1 MGTKKAHQKTSSGK
15 KKSSASPPKVISKKA
30 HQNAA
35 KASAKK
41 PAQKT
46 AGNVGKGKVI
56 CGGSVDSDEDSLGFD
71 DEGMMKLMAET
82 QKKNERKKTTD
93 HNSLTWVYQCP
104 NRRKGLC
111 DCISQAKQDLL
122 LEA

>member
-15 KKSSASPPKVISKKA
+15 KKSSASPSKVIPKKA

-46 AGNVGKGKVI
+46 AGNVEKGKVI
-56 CGGSVDSDEDSLGFD
+56 CSGSVGSDEDSLGFD

-82 QKKNERKKTTD
+82 QKKMKAKK
-93 HNSLTWVYQCP
+93 H
-104 NRRKGLC
+104 
-111 DCISQAKQDLL
+111 
-122 LEA
+122 

>member
-15 KKSSASPPKVISKKA
+15 KKSSASPPKVIPMKA
-30 HQNAA
+30 HQNTA

-46 AGNVGKGKVI
+46 AGNVETGKVI
-56 CGGSVDSDEDSLGFD
+56 CSGRVRSDEDSLGFD

-82 QKKNERKKTTD
+82 QKKMKAKK
-93 HNSLTWVYQCP
+93 H
-104 NRRKGLC
+104 
-111 DCISQAKQDLL
+111 
-122 LEA
+122 